1 VRVQRLIAD
10 LLCPWFFV
18 QAAGA
23 AGSRCSSTGQ
33 QQQQQ
38 QIHDEPAAL
47 AHNWWESRREIGGAG
62 CGRTAMA
69 AIRPPPRVVQT
80 TGSGSQQREV
90 EWEVG
95 RELGKVRRAATAARS
110 LLGRPC
116 HARGCA
122 VLLCRGLLARRVLT
136 ALTGLYTGSLCDR
149 LRVQELGDWEAV
161 GWQGH
166 LEGVAAQAQAT
177 AKGTH
182 TDRPSARVQA
192 SCRRRPTNSNTLGDV
207 CSAARGRAGHPS
219 IAFGRWDEP
228 SQCALHGQLVSG
240 RRLLLFDPG
249 DLSARGPSPGC
260 AIRAQPV
267 EAARLTRAPPRRGV
281 CADPDG
287 TASGAEDLD

>member
-1 VRVQRLIAD
+1 MRVQRLIAD

-23 AGSRCSSTGQ
+23 AGSRCSSTG
-33 QQQQQ
+33 QQQ

-136 ALTGLYTGSLCDR
+136 ALAAVQTVNAAYFNVQTFPDQPRENSVTLPYQSPTYIVLRFCAYR
-149 LRVQELGDWEAV
+149 LRRMRNAYLMCNVWY
-161 GWQGH
+161 H
-166 LEGVAAQAQAT
+166 LPVLIHLDLKTEERSHI
-177 AKGTH
+177 H
-182 TDRPSARVQA
+182 TQHHQTSMH
-192 SCRRRPTNSNTLGDV
+192 L
-207 CSAARGRAGHPS
+207 
-219 IAFGRWDEP
+219 
-228 SQCALHGQLVSG
+228 
-240 RRLLLFDPG
+240 
-249 DLSARGPSPGC
+249 
-260 AIRAQPV
+260 
-267 EAARLTRAPPRRGV
+267 
-281 CADPDG
+281 
-287 TASGAEDLD
+287 

>member
-23 AGSRCSSTGQ
+23 AGSRCSSTGQQ

-95 RELGKVRRAATAARS
+95 RELGKVRRAALR
-110 LLGRPC
+110 
-116 HARGCA
+116 HAHCSAGPAMHAA
-122 VLLCRGLLARRVLT
+122 VLCCCAAACWLGAC
-136 ALTGLYTGSLCDR
+136 SLR
-149 LRVQELGDWEAV
+149 
-161 GWQGH
+161 
-166 LEGVAAQAQAT
+166 
-177 AKGTH
+177 
-182 TDRPSARVQA
+182 
-192 SCRRRPTNSNTLGDV
+192 
-207 CSAARGRAGHPS
+207 
-219 IAFGRWDEP
+219 
-228 SQCALHGQLVSG
+228 
-240 RRLLLFDPG
+240 
-249 DLSARGPSPGC
+249 
-260 AIRAQPV
+260 
-267 EAARLTRAPPRRGV
+267 
-281 CADPDG
+281 
-287 TASGAEDLD
+287 